1 MSRNRITANK
11 TLFLLNHKRTN
22 FLYLASNVLT
32 HVSLPAQG
40 SKSLVTLGSR
50 SISEREMVTQSLS
63 SGFLNRWIVSGSSG
77 PLACMSRREV
87 KLVGMI
93 QQRLAL
99 VYEFLKKYL
108 AINCLFFLHLTY
120 YLLLFSKSLLYTFL
134 FSYCFTVC
142 ILLYLLCF
150 CSQLHYLFCIFW
162 CTGF

>member
-77 PLACMSRREV
+77 PLACMSPREV
-87 KLVGMI
+87 KPVGMI
-93 QQRLAL
+93 LQRLAL
-99 VYEFLKKYL
+99 VNELLKKYL
-108 AINCLFFLHLTY
+108 AINCLLSC
-120 YLLLFSKSLLYTFL
+120 YLLLYLVNLCFIL
-134 FSYCFTVC
+134 F
-142 ILLYLLCF
+142 YLLNISLCVF
-150 CSQLHYLFCIFW
+150 YFTCHASAIQLHFIFYILW